1 MQTVSVC
8 LKYDATRSLR
18 QLAEDVYERV
28 CRSDFSAPGYCVVS
42 VDEIEDSAAFRR
54 LMVDLKNE
62 LAEIHVRR
70 AGSWMGYLSVGRFD
84 QQVTTKFHL
93 DGGPAECFLMLGYE
107 PSTVGSNLQIADYSR
122 CAYDLGITPQEF
134 LERHNPM
141 FQEGFELLRQYIAEI
156 PCFSNGQFQIVCINN
171 SFAAYSSDGPR
182 WQGVLHTAEILTPDD
197 TARRVINSTMIA
209 PVVEGTLGFVSKE
222 ETEEFVRT
230 SVVHRRGHDKGYLAD
245 DG

>member
-1 MQTVSVC
+1 MQTALVC
-8 LKYDATRSLR
+8 LKYDATRSV
-18 QLAEDVYERV
+18 QLLAADVYERV
-28 CRSDFSAPGYCVVS
+28 CRSDFSVPGYCLVS
-42 VDEIEDSAAFRR
+42 VETFGDSVAFRR

-62 LAEIHVRR
+62 LSEIHSPRV
-70 AGSWMGYLSVGRFD
+70 GKKLEYLSVGRFD

-107 PSTVGSNLQIADYSR
+107 PSAVGSRIQIADYSR
-122 CAYDLGITPQEF
+122 CAHDLGLAPQEF

-141 FQEGFELLRQYIAEI
+141 FQEGFEILRPYIAEI
-156 PCFSNGQFQIVCINN
+156 PCFSNEQFQIVCINN
-171 SFAAYSSDGPR
+171 SFAAYSSVDLS

-197 TARRVINSTMIA
+197 VARRVINSTMIA
-209 PVVEGTLGFVSKE
+209 PVEEGTQEIISGEKVL
-222 ETEEFVRT
+222 EFVRT